1 MPVRFITTLNR
12 YWAERPLSIKALAL
26 LLIPLPILIAAA
38 GAISH
43 AHQNEQQAR
52 VLVERA
58 QQVCNHIQ
66 GTLIRLLDA
75 EASARQLRAAREP
88 SALAHYSE
96 ASGTL
101 RSFVDQLAGLVA
113 DNPVQSRRASEIRRI
128 IEDETA
134 AESARYQN
142 RGSSSA
148 IDGEHARVK
157 LTEMQTEEERLLE
170 ALARNAASARW
181 HLLTVLIEIAI
192 VGLFFQMIAGLMLSG
207 TISGQIR
214 ALQRNARLFGLGLP
228 GGGVHPDTS
237 ELKKLAHEL
246 GQAAVRLAHS
256 ERALRESEKRFRML
270 FKEAPIAYHEID
282 REGVVRH
289 VNAAECAM
297 LGRQA
302 SDIVGQYA
310 WDLVSSRSREV
321 VRRSILNRLAGAC
334 PTTPYECDVDC
345 RDQSWLTV
353 EVHEN
358 LICDSRGVVTGMRS
372 ALLDV
377 TATKMVDTAL
387 RRFEQHAQELNVK
400 NDELLGELETAR
412 EASATKGR
420 FLAAMSHE
428 LRTPLNG
435 IIGLSELV
443 FDGVAG
449 PVSEEQQE
457 YLGDVLASSK
467 HLLELVNDVLDLAKV
482 ESGKIEFVRQFVK
495 IEPLLREVC
504 DVLRILSDEKRI
516 SVALDTANLDTVF
529 TDPARLK
536 QVVYNYLSNAIKFTP
551 PGGTI
556 QVRARGEGDRAFR
569 VEVQDN
575 GPGIEEGDISR
586 LFVDFQQ
593 LEQPCTRLG
602 TGLGLALTKRMVES
616 QGGAV
621 GVRSHPGKGSVFFA
635 VLPTEPA
642 ATGSTP
648 TAPTQPEAAGVDAN
662 LPRQTIPV

>member
-1 MPVRFITTLNR
+1 MPVRFIASLNR
-12 YWAERPLSIKALAL
+12 YWANRPLRIKALAL
-26 LLIPLPILIAAA
+26 LLIPLPILVAAA

-43 AHQNEQQAR
+43 AHENEQQAR
-52 VLVERA
+52 ISVERA
-58 QQVCNHIQ
+58 QKVCNHIQ

-75 EASARQLRAAREP
+75 EASARELRLAREP
-88 SALAHYSE
+88 SALGRYSE
-96 ASGTL
+96 ASEAL
-101 RSFVDQLAGLVA
+101 RSFLNQLAGLVA
-113 DNPVQSRRASEIRRI
+113 DNPVQSRRAGEIRGI
-128 IEDETA
+128 VENELSA
-134 AESARYQN
+134 VSARYQN
-142 RGSSSA
+142 RGGSVMM
-148 IDGEHARVK
+148 DGERARVK
-157 LTEMQTEEERLLE
+157 LAEMQMEEERLLE
-170 ALARNAASARW
+170 AFTRNAGSARW
-181 HLLTVLIEIAI
+181 HLFTVLIEIAV
-192 VGLFFQMIAGLMLSG
+192 VGLFFQMLAGLMLSG

-256 ERALRESEKRFRML
+256 ERALRESEKRFRTL

-289 VNAAECAM
+289 VNAAECVM

-302 SDIVGQYA
+302 GEIVGQYA

-334 PTTPYECDVDC
+334 PTTPYECDIDC
-345 RDQSWLTV
+345 RDQSWITV

-377 TATKMVDTAL
+377 TATKMVDTTL
-387 RRFEQHAQELNVK
+387 RSFEQHAQELNVK
-400 NDELLGELETAR
+400 NDELLGALETAR

-467 HLLELVNDVLDLAKV
+467 HLLQLVNDVLDLAKV
-482 ESGKIEFVRQFVK
+482 ESGKIEFVRQSVK
-495 IEPLLREVC
+495 IQPLLGEVC
-504 DVLRILSDEKRI
+504 DVLRILADEKRI
-516 SVALDTANLDTVF
+516 SVELNTANLDIVF

-551 PGGTI
+551 PGGMI
-556 QVRARGEGDRAFR
+556 QVRARWEGDRAFR
-569 VEVQDN
+569 IEVEDD
-575 GPGIEEGDISR
+575 GPGIQEADIPR
-586 LFVDFQQ
+586 LFADFQQ
-593 LEQPCTRLG
+593 LEQARGRLG

-621 GVRSHPGKGSVFFA
+621 GVRSHRGKGSVFFA

-642 ATGSTP
+642 GTGH
-648 TAPTQPEAAGVDAN
+648 APTVPIELERLGVDTD
-662 LPRQTIPV
+662 LPHQTIPV

>member
-1 MPVRFITTLNR
+1 MPIRFIASLNR
-12 YWAERPLSIKALAL
+12 YWADRPLRIKALAL

-43 AHQNEQQAR
+43 AHQDEQQAR
-52 VLVERA
+52 ISVEQA
-58 QQVCNHIQ
+58 QKVCNHIQ

-75 EASARQLRAAREP
+75 EASARELRAAREP
-88 SALAHYSE
+88 SSALARYSE
-96 ASGTL
+96 SSEAL
-101 RSFVDQLAGLVA
+101 RSFVRQLAVLVA
-113 DNPVQSRRASEIRRI
+113 DNPVQSQRAGYIRSVV
-128 IEDETA
+128 EDEMA
-134 AESARYQN
+134 VVSARYQN
-142 RGSSSA
+142 RGGSTT
-148 IDGEHARVK
+148 IDGERARIK
-157 LTEMQTEEERLLE
+157 LAEMQTEEERLLE
-170 ALARNAASARW
+170 AFTRNAASARW
-181 HLLTVLIEIAI
+181 HLFTVLIEIAV
-192 VGLFFQMIAGLMLSG
+192 VGLFFQMLAGLMLSG

-256 ERALRESEKRFRML
+256 ERALRESEKRFRTL

-302 SDIVGQYA
+302 SEIVGQYA

-321 VRRSILNRLAGAC
+321 VRRSILNRLAGTC
-334 PTTPYECDVDC
+334 PTTPYECDVDS
-345 RDQSWLTV
+345 RDQSWVTV

-387 RRFEQHAQELNVK
+387 RGFEQHAQELNVK
-400 NDELLGELETAR
+400 NGELLGALETAR

-443 FDGVAG
+443 FDGAAG

-467 HLLELVNDVLDLAKV
+467 HLLQLVNDVLDLAKV
-482 ESGKIEFVRQFVK
+482 ESGKIEFVCQSVK
-495 IEPLLREVC
+495 IQPLLREVC
-504 DVLRILSDEKRI
+504 DVLRILADEKRI
-516 SVALDTANLDTVF
+516 SVELDTANLEIVF
-529 TDPARLK
+529 TDPGRLK

-551 PGGTI
+551 LGGFI
-556 QVRARGEGDRAFR
+556 QVRARWEGDRAFR
-569 VEVQDN
+569 IEVEDN
-575 GPGIEEGDISR
+575 GPGIQQADIPR
-586 LFVDFQQ
+586 LFADFQQ
-593 LEQPCTRLG
+593 LEQTHAHLG

-642 ATGSTP
+642 GTSGAF
-648 TAPTQPEAAGVDAN
+648 TAPVEPVEAN
-662 LPRQTIPV
+662 LPQQIIPI

>member
-1 MPVRFITTLNR
+1 MLIRLIASINRF
-12 YWAERPLSIKALAL
+12 WADRPLRIKALAL
-26 LLIPLPILIAAA
+26 LLIPLPILIAAT

-43 AHQNEQQAR
+43 AHQNEQHAR
-52 VLVERA
+52 ILVDEA
-58 QQVCNHIQ
+58 QKVSNHIQ

-75 EASARQLRAAREP
+75 EASARELRAARDP
-88 SALAHYSE
+88 SALARYSE

-101 RSFVDQLAGLVA
+101 RSFVDQLAALVA
-113 DNPVQSRRASEIRRI
+113 GNPVQSRRASEIRGI
-128 IEDETA
+128 VEDEIA
-134 AESARYQN
+134 AMTTRYQN

-148 IDGEHARVK
+148 IDGERARVK

-181 HLLTVLIEIAI
+181 HLFTVLIEIAI

-256 ERALRESEKRFRML
+256 ERALRESEKRFRTL

-289 VNAAECAM
+289 VTAAECAM

-302 SDIVGQYA
+302 SEIVGQYA

-345 RDQSWLTV
+345 RDQSWITV

-467 HLLELVNDVLDLAKV
+467 HLLQLVNDVLDLAKV
-482 ESGKIEFVRQFVK
+482 ESGKIEFVRQYVK

-516 SVALDTANLDTVF
+516 SVALDAANLDTVF

-551 PGGTI
+551 PGGLI
-556 QVRARGEGDRAFR
+556 QVRSRAEGDRAFR
-569 VEVQDN
+569 IEVEDN
-575 GPGIEEGDISR
+575 GPGIQESDIPR

-593 LEQPCTRLG
+593 IEQTRTRLG

-642 ATGSTP
+642 ATSSAP
-648 TAPTQPEAAGVDAN
+648 TAPTELEGAGVDADI
-662 LPRQTIPV
+662 PRQTIPV

>member
-1 MPVRFITTLNR
+1 MS
-12 YWAERPLSIKALAL
+12 Y
-26 LLIPLPILIAAA
+26 
-38 GAISH
+38 G
-43 AHQNEQQAR
+43 
-52 VLVERA
+52 
-58 QQVCNHIQ
+58 
-66 GTLIRLLDA
+66 
-75 EASARQLRAAREP
+75 P
-88 SALAHYSE
+88 SALARYSA

-101 RSFVDQLAGLVA
+101 RSFVDQLAILVA
-113 DNPVQSRRASEIRRI
+113 DNPAQSRRIGEIRGI
-128 IEDETA
+128 VEDDVVA
-134 AESARYQN
+134 VSAHYQN
-142 RGSSSA
+142 RNSSA
-148 IDGEHARVK
+148 MIDGERARVK
-157 LTEMQTEEERLLE
+157 LSEMQLEEERLLE
-170 ALARNAASARW
+170 ALARNAGNARW
-181 HLLTVLIEIAI
+181 HLFTVLIEIAI

-237 ELKKLAHEL
+237 ELKKLAREL

-256 ERALRESEKRFRML
+256 ERALRESEKRFRTL

-302 SDIVGQYA
+302 SEIVGQYA

-321 VRRSILNRLAGAC
+321 VRRSILNRLAGAS
-334 PTTPYECDVDC
+334 PTTPYECDIDC
-345 RDQSWLTV
+345 RDHSWVTV

-358 LICDSRGVVTGMRS
+358 LICDSRGAVIGMRS

-387 RRFEQHAQELNVK
+387 RRFEQHAEELNVK

-467 HLLELVNDVLDLAKV
+467 HLLQLVNDVLDLAKV
-482 ESGKIEFVRQFVK
+482 ESGKIEFVRQSVK
-495 IEPLLREVC
+495 IHPLLREVC
-504 DVLRILSDEKRI
+504 DVLRILAGEKRI
-516 SVALDTANLDTVF
+516 SVELDTANLDTVF
-529 TDPARLK
+529 TDPGRLK
-536 QVVYNYLSNAIKFTP
+536 QVVYNYLSNAIKFAP
-551 PGGTI
+551 PGGKV
-556 QVRARGEGDRAFR
+556 QVRTRWEGDSAFR
-569 VEVQDN
+569 IEVEDN
-575 GPGIEEGDISR
+575 GPGIREAEIPR

-593 LEQPCTRLG
+593 LEQTPSRLG

-621 GVRSHPGKGSVFFA
+621 GVRSRPGEGSVFFA
-635 VLPTEPA
+635 VLPTEPVG
-642 ATGSTP
+642 TGGAP
-648 TAPTQPEAAGVDAN
+648 TAANESQAAVVHAD
-662 LPRQTIPV
+662 LPRQTLPV

>member
-1 MPVRFITTLNR
+1 MPVRFIASLNR
-12 YWAERPLSIKALAL
+12 YWADRPLRIKALAL
-26 LLIPLPILIAAA
+26 LLIPLPIVVAAA

-52 VLVERA
+52 LSVDRA
-58 QQVCNHIQ
+58 QEVCNHIQ

-75 EASARQLRAAREP
+75 EASAREFRVSQAPSVVAR
-88 SALAHYSE
+88 YSE
-96 ASGTL
+96 ASQAL
-101 RSFVDQLAGLVA
+101 KSFVEQLALLVA
-113 DNPVQSRRASEIRRI
+113 DNPAQYRRVREIRGLV
-128 IEDETA
+128 EDEIA
-134 AESARYQN
+134 AVSASYQN
-142 RGSSSA
+142 RGGSA
-148 IDGEHARVK
+148 MIDGERTRVK
-157 LTEMQTEEERLLE
+157 LTEMQVEEERLLE
-170 ALARNAASARW
+170 VLARNAGNACW
-181 HLLTVLIEIAI
+181 HLFTVLIEIAI

-256 ERALRESEKRFRML
+256 ERALRESEKRFRTL

-302 SDIVGQYA
+302 SEIVGQYA

-321 VRRSILNRLAGAC
+321 VRRSILNRLAGAS
-334 PTTPYECDVDC
+334 PTTPYECDITC
-345 RDQSWLTV
+345 RDQSWITV

-358 LICDSRGVVTGMRS
+358 LICDSRGTVTGMRS

-387 RRFEQHAQELNVK
+387 RRFEHHAEELNVK
-400 NDELLGELETAR
+400 NGELLGELETAR
-412 EASATKGR
+412 ESSATKGR

-467 HLLELVNDVLDLAKV
+467 HLLQLVNDVLDLAKV
-482 ESGKIEFVRQFVK
+482 ESGKIEFVRQSVK
-495 IEPLLREVC
+495 IHPLLREVC
-504 DVLRILSDEKRI
+504 DVLRILADEKRI
-516 SVALDTANLDTVF
+516 SLELATANLDTVF
-529 TDPARLK
+529 TDPGRLK

-551 PGGTI
+551 PGGKI
-556 QVRARGEGDRAFR
+556 QVRARWEGDRAFR
-569 VEVQDN
+569 IEVEDN
-575 GPGIEEGDISR
+575 GPGIEEADIPR

-593 LEQPCTRLG
+593 IEQTRAHLG

-621 GVRSHPGKGSVFFA
+621 GVRSFPGEGSVFFA

-642 ATGSTP
+642 TTGGAP
-648 TAPTQPEAAGVDAN
+648 TAPTQPETIGLQGN
-662 LPRQTIPV
+662 IPRQTMPV

>member
-12 YWAERPLSIKALAL
+12 YWADRPLRIKALAL
-26 LLIPLPILIAAA
+26 LLIPLPILVAAA
-38 GAISH
+38 AAISH
-43 AHQNEQQAR
+43 AHQDEQHAR
-52 VLVERA
+52 ILVEQA
-58 QQVCNHIQ
+58 QKVSNHIQ

-75 EASARQLRAAREP
+75 EASARELRAAREP
-88 SALAHYSE
+88 AALARYSE

-101 RSFVDQLAGLVA
+101 RSFVDQLAALVA
-113 DNPVQSRRASEIRRI
+113 DNPVQSRRASEIRGI
-128 IEDETA
+128 IADQTA
-134 AESARYQN
+134 AVSARYQN

-148 IDGEHARVK
+148 IDGERARVK
-157 LTEMQTEEERLLE
+157 LTEMQTEEERQLE
-170 ALARNAASARW
+170 ALARNAAGARW
-181 HLLTVLIEIAI
+181 HLFTVLIEIAV

-207 TISGQIR
+207 TISSQIR

-256 ERALRESEKRFRML
+256 ERALRESEKRFRTL

-302 SDIVGQYA
+302 GEIVGQYA

-334 PTTPYECDVDC
+334 PTTPYECDIDC
-345 RDQSWLTV
+345 RDQSWITV

-467 HLLELVNDVLDLAKV
+467 HLLQLVNDVLDLAKV
-482 ESGKIEFVRQFVK
+482 ESGKIEFVRQSVK

-516 SVALDTANLDTVF
+516 SVALDTANIDT
-529 TDPARLK
+529 ARLK

-551 PGGTI
+551 PGGLI

-569 VEVQDN
+569 IEVEDN
-575 GPGIEEGDISR
+575 GRGIEEADIPR
-586 LFVDFQQ
+586 LFADFQQ
-593 LEQPCTRLG
+593 LEQTRTRLG

-621 GVRSHPGKGSVFFA
+621 GVRSHPGKGSIFFA

-642 ATGSTP
+642 ATSS
-648 TAPTQPEAAGVDAN
+648 AASIEPEAAGVDAN

>member
-1 MPVRFITTLNR
+1 MPVRFIASLNR
-12 YWAERPLSIKALAL
+12 YWADRPLRIKAVAL

-38 GAISH
+38 GAICH
-43 AHQNEQQAR
+43 AHQDEQQAR
-52 VLVERA
+52 TSVEQA
-58 QQVCNHIQ
+58 QKVCNHIQ

-75 EASARQLRAAREP
+75 EASARELRVAREP
-88 SALAHYSE
+88 SSALARYSE
-96 ASGTL
+96 SSLAL
-101 RSFVDQLAGLVA
+101 KSFIGELAVLVA
-113 DNPVQSRRASEIRRI
+113 DNPVQSQRAGEIRSVV
-128 IEDETA
+128 EDEMA
-134 AESARYQN
+134 AVSARYQN
-142 RGSSSA
+142 RGGSTM
-148 IDGEHARVK
+148 IDGERARVK
-157 LTEMQTEEERLLE
+157 LAEIQKEEERLLE
-170 ALARNAASARW
+170 AFTRNAASARW
-181 HLLTVLIEIAI
+181 HLFTVLIEIAI
-192 VGLFFQMIAGLMLSG
+192 VGLFFQMLAGLMLSG

-256 ERALRESEKRFRML
+256 ERALRESEKRFRTL

-289 VNAAECAM
+289 VNAAECAL

-302 SDIVGQYA
+302 SEIVGQYA

-321 VRRSILNRLAGAC
+321 VHRSILDRLAGTC

-345 RDQSWLTV
+345 RDQSWITV

-387 RRFEQHAQELNVK
+387 RGFEQHAQELNVK
-400 NDELLGELETAR
+400 NGELLGALETAR

-443 FDGVAG
+443 FDGAAG

-467 HLLELVNDVLDLAKV
+467 HLLQLVNDVLDLAKV
-482 ESGKIEFVRQFVK
+482 ESGKIEFVRQSFN
-495 IEPLLREVC
+495 IQPLLREVC
-504 DVLRILSDEKRI
+504 DVLRILADEKRI
-516 SVALDTANLDTVF
+516 SVELDTANLETVF

-551 PGGTI
+551 LGGLI
-556 QVRARGEGDRAFR
+556 QVRARWEGDRAFR
-569 VEVQDN
+569 IEVEDN
-575 GPGIEEGDISR
+575 GPGIQEADIPR
-586 LFVDFQQ
+586 LFADFQQ
-593 LEQPCTRLG
+593 LEQTQTHLG

-621 GVRSHPGKGSVFFA
+621 GVRSHPGRGSVFFA
-635 VLPTEPA
+635 VLPTESA
-642 ATGSTP
+642 GTNGAP
-648 TAPTQPEAAGVDAN
+648 TAPKEPVEAD
-662 LPRQTIPV
+662 LSQQTIPI

>member
-1 MPVRFITTLNR
+1 M
-12 YWAERPLSIKALAL
+12 
-26 LLIPLPILIAAA
+26 
-38 GAISH
+38 
-43 AHQNEQQAR
+43 QM
-52 VLVERA
+52 
-58 QQVCNHIQ
+58 
-66 GTLIRLLDA
+66 
-75 EASARQLRAAREP
+75 EA
-88 SALAHYSE
+88 
-96 ASGTL
+96 
-101 RSFVDQLAGLVA
+101 
-113 DNPVQSRRASEIRRI
+113 
-128 IEDETA
+128 
-134 AESARYQN
+134 
-142 RGSSSA
+142 
-148 IDGEHARVK
+148 
-157 LTEMQTEEERLLE
+157 ERLLE
-170 ALARNAASARW
+170 ALVRNAENARW
-181 HLLTVLIEIAI
+181 HLFTVLIEIAV
-192 VGLFFQMIAGLMLSG
+192 VGLFFQMLAGLMLSG

-256 ERALRESEKRFRML
+256 ERALRDSEKRFRTL

-282 REGVVRH
+282 REGVIRH

-297 LGRQA
+297 LGRPA
-302 SDIVGQYA
+302 GEIVGQYA
-310 WDLVSSRSREV
+310 WDLVSGKSREV

-334 PTTPYECDVDC
+334 PTTPYECDIEC
-345 RDQSWLTV
+345 RDQSWMTV

-358 LICDSRGVVTGMRS
+358 LICDSRGAVTGMRS

-387 RRFEQHAQELNVK
+387 RRFELHAQELHVK
-400 NDELLGELETAR
+400 NDELLGALETAR

-428 LRTPLNG
+428 LRAPLNG
-435 IIGLSELV
+435 IIGLSELIA
-443 FDGVAG
+443 DGVAG

-467 HLLELVNDVLDLAKV
+467 HLLQLVNEVLDLAKV
-482 ESGKIEFVRQFVK
+482 ESGKIEFVRQPVK

-504 DVLRILSDEKRI
+504 DVLRILANEKRI
-516 SVALDTANLDTVF
+516 SIELDAGSVDTVL

-536 QVVYNYLSNAIKFTP
+536 QVAYNYLSNAIKFTS
-551 PGGTI
+551 PGGMI
-556 QVRARGEGDRAFR
+556 QVRACWEGDGAFR
-569 VEVQDN
+569 IEVEDN
-575 GPGIEEGDISR
+575 GPGIQEADIPR

-593 LEQPCTRLG
+593 LEQTPWHSG

-621 GVRSHPGKGSVFFA
+621 GVRSCPGKGSVFFA

-642 ATGSTP
+642 GASSGP
-648 TAPTQPEAAGVDAN
+648 TAAAEPEAAGVDADS
-662 LPRQTIPV
+662 PHQAIPV